1 MATDRAKFGAAV
13 VGGYLLGRTKKGGA
27 ALRLASWLSGNTAGP
42 KMVGMARQGVT
53 TVLASDQA
61 KEITEQLRGPVMDAI
76 RQAAMD
82 AAMARVNRIS
92 DNLVARTQALG
103 TVGGVTD
110 AASTATKKVSETTK
124 DAAGGVSGAVSSL
137 TGKLKPKKDKK
148 DKAEQDEP
156 DEPDDEQDDQQE
168 PPSEESG
175 GFRGAGEAGGGE
187 GRGGSCL
194 KSPPSSPG

>member
-137 TGKLKPKKDKK
+137 TGKLKPKKDKDK

-175 GFRGAGEAGGGE
+175 DSEGQERPEGEKDEADHA
-187 GRGGSCL
+187 
-194 KSPPSSPG
+194 

>member
-137 TGKLKPKKDKK
+137 TGKLKPKKDKTGQGG
-148 DKAEQDEP
+148 AGRAGASES
-156 DEPDDEQDDQQE
+156 DDEQDDQQE

-175 GFRGAGEAGGGE
+175 DSEGQERPEGEKDEADHA
-187 GRGGSCL
+187 
-194 KSPPSSPG
+194 

>member
-175 GFRGAGEAGGGE
+175 DSEGQERPEGEKDEADHA
-187 GRGGSCL
+187 
-194 KSPPSSPG
+194 

>member
-92 DNLVARTQALG
+92 DNLVSRTQALG

-156 DEPDDEQDDQQE
+156 DEPEQDEPDDEQDDQQE

-175 GFRGAGEAGGGE
+175 DSEGQERPEGEKDEADHA
-187 GRGGSCL
+187 
-194 KSPPSSPG
+194 

>member
-137 TGKLKPKKDKK
+137 TGKLKPKKDKDK
-148 DKAEQDEP
+148 ADKAEQDEP

-175 GFRGAGEAGGGE
+175 DSEGQERPEGEKDEVDHA
-187 GRGGSCL
+187 
-194 KSPPSSPG
+194 

>member
-137 TGKLKPKKDKK
+137 TGKLKPKKDK
-148 DKAEQDEP
+148 DKADKPEQ

-175 GFRGAGEAGGGE
+175 DSEGQERPEGEKDEADHA
-187 GRGGSCL
+187 
-194 KSPPSSPG
+194 

>member
-92 DNLVARTQALG
+92 DNLVSRTQALG

-137 TGKLKPKKDKK
+137 TGKLKPKKDKDK
-148 DKAEQDEP
+148 ADKAEQDEP

-175 GFRGAGEAGGGE
+175 DSEGQERPEGEKDEADHA
-187 GRGGSCL
+187 
-194 KSPPSSPG
+194 

>member
-156 DEPDDEQDDQQE
+156 EPDDESDDEQDDQQE

-175 GFRGAGEAGGGE
+175 DSEGQERPEGEKDEADHA
-187 GRGGSCL
+187 
-194 KSPPSSPG
+194 